1 MLQVGRVQLG
11 ENVMKR
17 IIGPLAAVS
26 ALMLVSVLSAVPA
39 LAGASGS
46 YTCGVDGPIPAGTYS
61 SLTVT
66 ANCWFGGD
74 VIVNGNVT
82 VANGAVLNDHA
93 GSGADHVLITGNV
106 KVGNGAVLGLGTYNP
121 HAIHDT
127 TVNGN
132 IVANQP
138 LSLYLSFATVH
149 GNVVSNGGGSATDFR
164 NFPIKDNTID
174 GNLVVQ
180 GWHGGWLGVIRN
192 EVGGNVIVSKNASVV
207 MPTECTGEGE
217 TEVCNNIGPG
227 VDEDSTEVQTNIIN
241 GNLLCQGNVPA
252 AQVNALDGGQ
262 PNDVGRNAIGQCAD
276 LAG

>member
-1 MLQVGRVQLG
+1 MARPPHVFGSEVAFVRRLL
-11 ENVMKR
+11 N
-17 IIGPLAAVS
+17 LAALS
-26 ALMLVSVLSAVPA
+26 ALVLVIIAIPAVAKP
-39 LAGASGS
+39 LNP
-46 YTCGVDGPIPAGTYS
+46 YTCSVDGPIDGGTYS
-61 SLTVT
+61 SLVVT
-66 ANCWFGGD
+66 ANCFFGGD
-74 VIVNGNVT
+74 VTVNGNVT

-106 KVGNGAVLGLGTYNP
+106 KVGKGAVLGLGTYNP
-121 HAIHDT
+121 YAIHDT
-127 TVNGN
+127 TVNGD

-149 GNVVSNGGGSATDFR
+149 GNVVSNGGGTAADFR

-180 GWHGGWLGVIRN
+180 GWHGGWFGVIRN
-192 EVGGNVIVSKNASVV
+192 RVGGNVIVSKNASVV

-217 TEVCNNIGPG
+217 DEVCNNIGPG

-241 GNLLCQGNVPA
+241 GNLICQGNVPA
-252 AQVNALDGGQ
+252 AQVNALDGGEA
-262 PNDVGRNAIGQCAD
+262 NDVGGIAVGQCAG